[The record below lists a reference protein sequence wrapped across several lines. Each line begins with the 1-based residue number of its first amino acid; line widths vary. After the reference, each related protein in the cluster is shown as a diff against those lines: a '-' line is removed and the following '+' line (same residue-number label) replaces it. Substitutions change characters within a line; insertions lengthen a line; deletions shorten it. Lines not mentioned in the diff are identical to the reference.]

1 MSVTIVLDGKRIARA
16 ADVYR
21 ALAREI
27 RFPRHF
33 GENPDALWDVL
44 SERGPADLS
53 VTWRDAACSAR
64 FLGAAFPPLVAVPQA
79 ADAAGLLSFELA

>member
-21 ALAREI
+21 ALAPAI
-27 RFPRHF
+27 RFPHHF
-33 GENPDALWDVL
+33 RDNPDALWDVL
-44 SERGPADLS
+44 CELGPIDLS

-64 FLGAAFPPLVAVPQA
+64 RLRDAFPPLVKVLQA
-79 ADAAGLLSFELA
+79 AAAAGLLSFELA

>member
-1 MSVTIVLDGKRIARA
+1 MSAVIVLDGKRIASA

-21 ALAREI
+21 ALAPAI

-44 SERGPADLS
+44 SERGPIDLS

-64 FLGAAFPPLVAVPQA
+64 RLRAAFPPLVTVLQA